1 MSFKGQNVDLTLAV
15 EEDLVEIGRY
25 SFDRWGIKQADSYF
39 DNLVECCEKIG
50 DCGVRSKT
58 TEGLPLGV
66 EVMRCQ
72 EHYIFFMPDDRSII
86 LAILHGSMDM
96 LHHVKDRL

>member
-1 MSFKGQNVDLTLAV
+1 MSFKGQNVDLTLAD
-15 EEDLVEIGRY
+15 EEDLAEIWRY

-39 DNLVECCEKIG
+39 DNLVECCEKITDG
-50 DCGVRSKT
+50 GVRSKT

-72 EHYIFFMPDDRSII
+72 EHYIFFMPDDRPII

-96 LHHVKDRL
+96 VQQLKGRL

>member
-15 EEDLVEIGRY
+15 EGDLAEIWRY

-50 DCGVRSKT
+50 GGGVRSKT

-72 EHYIFFMPDDRSII
+72 EHYIFFMPDDRPII

-96 LHHVKDRL
+96 VQQLKGRL

>member
-1 MSFKGQNVDLTLAV
+1 MRSETKQRSVPAFEFQGPKCRSY
-15 EEDLVEIGRY
+15 ISGR
-25 SFDRWGIKQADSYF
+25 RG
-39 DNLVECCEKIG
+39 VECCEKIG
-50 DCGVRSKT
+50 VGGARSKT
-58 TEGLPLGV
+58 IEELPLGV